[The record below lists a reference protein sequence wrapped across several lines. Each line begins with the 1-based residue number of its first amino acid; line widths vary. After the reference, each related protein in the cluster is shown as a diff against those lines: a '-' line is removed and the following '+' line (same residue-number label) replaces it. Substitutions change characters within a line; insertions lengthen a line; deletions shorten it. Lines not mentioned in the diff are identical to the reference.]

1 MNSVILHI
9 YLQNTSIM
17 SMQSIMC
24 AEETVLQLKLTH
36 APFIAEENQSD
47 RFIFLQE
54 LRLLSDLTALV
65 AVTNTVRQ
73 IDPFTRTAL
82 VAVTTTVLQNYSV
95 HK

>member
-54 LRLLSDLTALV
+54 LRLLSDFNCAGGCDKYCPTDWSFYKNCVGGCDNDCSTELL
-65 AVTNTVRQ
+65 
-73 IDPFTRTAL
+73 
-82 VAVTTTVLQNYSV
+82 SS
-95 HK
+95 